1 MQPSA
6 AVRHPR
12 YSAALSPSGLRA
24 QQDRAVMFR
33 YALIVVLLCAASS
46 ISLARDVQMHGANG
60 DGGSEVCP
68 DQAPAATPKRAPA
81 VRSGKAKAPAS
92 LRGGDS
98 TDAGVRAP
106 RWHSFLPGMFR

>member
-1 MQPSA
+1 
-6 AVRHPR
+6 
-12 YSAALSPSGLRA
+12 
-24 QQDRAVMFR
+24 MFR
-33 YALIVVLLCAASS
+33 YVFLVLLLCCASS

-60 DGGSEVCP
+60 DGGSEACP
-68 DQAPAATPKRAPA
+68 DQAASAAATKRAP
-81 VRSGKAKAPAS
+81 VIRTGKAKAPAS